1 METSTTLNM
10 ADNSQETVAKTIKE
24 YGNQI
29 AGFIRSKVSDNEDA
43 KDILQ
48 DVWYQL
54 SRLANIDNIESMSG
68 WLFRIAR
75 NRITDS
81 YRKKKPERLENFSN
95 ENEEGQISFKEILLL
110 DDTDNQEL
118 ALFKE
123 VFWSE
128 LLEALDELPENQK
141 EVFVLNEIED
151 ITLQQI
157 ADKTETPLKTVI
169 SRKGYA
175 VKHLRKKLN
184 YLYEE
189 LYS

>member
-10 ADNSQETVAKTIKE
+10 ADNSQETVTKTIKE

-54 SRLANIDNIESMSG
+54 SRLANIDTIESMSG

-81 YRKKKPERLENFSN
+81 YRKKKPERLEDFSG
-95 ENEEGQISFKEILLL
+95 ENEEGQFSFKEILLL

-128 LLEALDELPENQK
+128 LLEALEELPENQK

-151 ITLQQI
+151 MTLQQI
-157 ADKTETPLKTVI
+157 ADKTKTPLKTVI